1 MPKPFSRAK
10 SLRTGLSNPLL
21 LKAFEVAVK
30 AASPQQAVTLNLP
43 EPMPAYVFA
52 LGKAA
57 VDMYGAAIGISS
69 PQSSSKDNTRGDPSK
84 DTQRGRVKS
93 ALVVTNKENASRWN
107 ATHGKPATHPAGDG
121 ITTGDTDATA
131 TGDTKEDTGGNGVG
145 DTGGES
151 NASSNIRL
159 LVGDHPVLSQ
169 RSLVAGAEL
178 MAEASRVPPDATSL
192 VLISGGGSALAE
204 VPKKGITLADL
215 VEVNEALLKAGAD
228 ISQFNAVRRSLSAF
242 KGGGLARCFRGSFR
256 CLIISDVVG
265 DAVEDI
271 AAGPMVAN
279 PTTNKDAMA
288 ILERYNLTATAAYK
302 YLAKATAAPPPKA
315 ITNGSCEV
323 IASNHKSVLAMAKM
337 LGATIPPF
345 TISGEARQFATEL
358 AKRAAT
364 LTPPAVLVGGG
375 ESTVK
380 IKGDGMGGRNQEA
393 ALAFAIQ
400 AERLGLKGWA
410 FMCAGTDGRDG
421 PTDAAGAIVTP
432 HTLTAI
438 RQKNIDPAKSL
449 ERNDSYNALRAA
461 DALIIS
467 GGTGTNVADVA
478 GLILE

>member
-57 VDMYGAAIGISS
+57 VDMYGAAIGISPSQSS
-69 PQSSSKDNTRGDPSK
+69 PQSSTKNNTRGDPSK
-84 DTQRGRVKS
+84 GTQRGRVKS

-107 ATHGKPATHPAGDG
+107 ATHGKPAAHPAGD
-121 ITTGDTDATA
+121 I
-131 TGDTKEDTGGNGVG
+131 KG
-145 DTGGES
+145 DTGGGDTEA
-151 NASSNIRL
+151 NTGGNIRL

-302 YLAKATAAPPPKA
+302 YLAKATDSPPPKA

-323 IASNHKSVLAMAKM
+323 IASNHKSAVAMAKM
-337 LGATIPPF
+337 LGATTSPF

-432 HTLTAI
+432 HTLKAI